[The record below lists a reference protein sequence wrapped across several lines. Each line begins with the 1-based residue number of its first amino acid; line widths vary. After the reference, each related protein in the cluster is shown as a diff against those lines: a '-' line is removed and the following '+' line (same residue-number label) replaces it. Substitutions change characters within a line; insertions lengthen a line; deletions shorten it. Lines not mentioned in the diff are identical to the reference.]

1 MLMTKTFW
9 KQAGEKAAIAAAAA
23 ALAMLT
29 ASTTDLFSTD
39 WVQVAGIALGAGIYS
54 VLASITIPTPEVRTA
69 RKAVKVESA
78 RLAAAAVAKKK
89 APAKARAKK

>member
-29 ASTTDLFSTD
+29 AGTVDVFATD
-39 WVQVAGIALGAGIYS
+39 WVHVGSIALGAGIFS
-54 VLASITIPTPEVRTA
+54 VLASITIPTPEVRTI
-69 RKAVKVESA
+69 RKEAV
-78 RLAAAAVAKKK
+78 RLATLAAVSPKK
-89 APAKARAKK
+89 APAEVRAKK